1 MAINVNNVYQTV
13 LLILNKEQKM
23 MLGGF
28 LTVDAGECVSRHQQ
42 KSDFYMRS
50 NRLHALLS
58 ENILKSNFP
67 FQIYFLAVFISF
79 ELMKT
84 FFSKRQIKKSRQEA

>member
-1 MAINVNNVYQTV
+1 
-13 LLILNKEQKM
+13 M

-50 NRLHALLS
+50 NRLHALLA

-79 ELMKT
+79 ELIKP
-84 FFSKRQIKKSRQEA
+84 FFQKDRLRNQDKKPELPDCPDI

>member
-1 MAINVNNVYQTV
+1 
-13 LLILNKEQKM
+13 M

-50 NRLHALLS
+50 NRLHALLA

-79 ELMKT
+79 ELIKT